1 MMKKSF
7 VFILVILILLIIS
20 GVAIVSFCNSDNEEE
35 LLKEKLQSEID
46 FLDTKISGMLNSVNG
61 LILQN
66 YKVNVEKIEDSSEDI
81 TSEDESSSS
90 SKSLGD
96 SQNTKQ
102 DSSSKDESNYQ
113 YKMTENITLTSQRN
127 TNWDEL
133 AYDIEILNSS
143 WATITLD
150 LYKQNIDGQSILGFN
165 TDLDNTIKAVKA
177 KNKQET
183 LSYLAKLYSYLPI
196 YEQGFNNDTTQ
207 INVYNVRS
215 CVYNAY
221 ALIEQNNNDEV
232 SKQLQSAENFLV
244 TMMNNIDI
252 TQKEFNLNKA
262 YILLKDL
269 QNSVDLNDVDIFY
282 VKYKNLYEEINML

>member
-90 SKSLGD
+90 SKSSGD